1 MMPDYNES
9 TRATDD
15 SSEDCQQHVE
25 QNIPSLLLK
34 RSGLP
39 LLQTLVSYLQWEHT
53 DFTVINSFLDF

>member
-39 LLQTLVSYLQWEHT
+39 LLQTLVSYLQ
-53 DFTVINSFLDF
+53 

>member
-9 TRATDD
+9 TTDD

-39 LLQTLVSYLQWEHT
+39 LLQTLVSYLQ
-53 DFTVINSFLDF
+53 